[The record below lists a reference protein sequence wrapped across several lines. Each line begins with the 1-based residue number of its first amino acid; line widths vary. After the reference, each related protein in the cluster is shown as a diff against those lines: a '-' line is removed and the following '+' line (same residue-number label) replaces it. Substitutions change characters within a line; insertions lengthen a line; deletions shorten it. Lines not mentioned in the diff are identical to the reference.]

1 MRSTS
6 VDRRDSE
13 SVRNAGHRAVFK
25 SKVKKKKEVEVEVL
39 QAFHNFISRRSVK
52 AFDTVCSCGRKDEG
66 FKKFQERSVPIIKG
80 SGSWAIFCLVD
91 EISDVCE
98 RDSTR
103 RICMIN
109 DIVRTCSS

>member
-25 SKVKKKKEVEVEVL
+25 SKVKKKEVEVEVL

-66 FKKFQERSVPIIKG
+66 FKKFQERSAPIIKD
-80 SGSWAIFCLVD
+80 SGS
-91 EISDVCE
+91 
-98 RDSTR
+98 
-103 RICMIN
+103 
-109 DIVRTCSS
+109 